1 MPDPSNILIIR
12 RRYLGD
18 IVLLGPVFRSLR
30 SHWPKA
36 QITAMV
42 DRAYSPILSL
52 NPDVDHTIFVP
63 SNLFGWCQTLRHLQK
78 KRFTHVL
85 DLDNRPRTALVTR
98 LSGAGHR
105 ITLHHGPNVQCPT
118 CYSHH
123 EIAESD
129 FFSNRHITDY
139 YALSLRPL
147 NIAPDSSAP
156 ELKPL
161 ATDLAFVRQLPELAS
176 LPVDSPRVFIHPGSR
191 SPHRIW
197 PADRFA
203 EVITR
208 LRAHKVTPL
217 LVAGPGE
224 QAVVNE
230 IQANLPQA
238 AIAISRPLSIP
249 QLAAL
254 FASGQA
260 LLCHDSGPMH
270 LAAAVGTK
278 VVALF
283 SSQNVATWKPLGAG
297 HITLQAPM
305 PCSPCLSPGFCK
317 PSDSYFNHCVRHL
330 SVDQVFAAVLQL
342 LNAQQT

>member
-1 MPDPSNILIIR
+1 MSDAPNILIIR

-30 SHWPKA
+30 THWPKVR
-36 QITAMV
+36 ITAMV
-42 DRAYSPILSL
+42 DRAYAPVLTL

-63 SNLFGWCQTLRHLQK
+63 NNLIGWCRTFRHLQK
-78 KRFTHVL
+78 SRFTHAL
-85 DLDNRPRTALVTR
+85 DLDNRSRTALVSR
-98 LSGAGHR
+98 LSRAGHR
-105 ITLHHGPNVQCPT
+105 ITLHHGANVQCPS
-118 CYSHH
+118 CYTHS

-129 FFSNRHITDY
+129 FFANRHITDY

-147 NIAPDSSAP
+147 NITPDPSAP

-161 ATDLAFVRQLPELAS
+161 ASDFVFVKQLPEFAS
-176 LPVDSPRVFIHPGSR
+176 LPANSSRVFIHPGSR

-197 PADRFA
+197 PAERFA

-208 LRAHKVTPL
+208 LIGRNITPVI
-217 LVAGPGE
+217 VAGPGE
-224 QAVVNE
+224 KTVVNE
-230 IQANLPQA
+230 IQAKLPQP

-254 FASGQA
+254 FATGDVV
-260 LLCHDSGPMH
+260 LCHDSGPMH

-283 SSQNVATWKPLGAG
+283 SSQNVATWKPLGEG
-297 HITLQAPM
+297 HLTLQAPM
-305 PCSPCLSPGFCK
+305 PCNPCLSPGFCK
-317 PSDSYFNHCVRHL
+317 PEDSYFNHCVQHL
-330 SVDQVFAAVLQL
+330 SVDQVFAAVLQQL
-342 LNAQQT
+342 RSKQS